1 MLFFWTKTGIPNNTY
16 NNIHHNEDISSRII
30 GSIPNSHKM
39 NEQQIG
45 IKNEDISSRII
56 GIPNSHKMNE
66 TFIR

>member
-1 MLFFWTKTGIPNNTY
+1 
-16 NNIHHNEDISSRII
+16 
-30 GSIPNSHKM
+30 M

-56 GIPNSHKMNE
+56 GTPNSHTMNE